1 MDVFA
6 RALLAAHEVLENSDY
21 KKLLDQRYAS
31 FGSDE
36 GQAFE
41 AGKLKL
47 KDLHKIAQR
56 NGEPEQKSGRQEMF
70 ENLLNRYV

>member
-1 MDVFA
+1 M
-6 RALLAAHEVLENSDY
+6 LAD
-21 KKLLDQRYAS
+21 RYAS
-31 FGSDE
+31 FDSEE

-47 KDLHKIAQR
+47 KDLQKIAQR
-56 NGEPEQKSGRQEMF
+56 NGEPEQRSGRQEMF

>member
-1 MDVFA
+1 
-6 RALLAAHEVLENSDY
+6 VLENSAY
-21 KKLLDQRYAS
+21 KKMLEERYAS

-36 GQAFE
+36 GKAFE

-56 NGEPEQKSGRQEMF
+56 NGEPEQRSGRQEMF
-70 ENLLNRYV
+70 ENLLNRYM

>member
-1 MDVFA
+1 
-6 RALLAAHEVLENSDY
+6 VLENSAY
-21 KKLLDQRYAS
+21 KNLLADRYAS
-31 FGSDE
+31 FDSEE

-41 AGKLKL
+41 GGKLKL

-56 NGEPEQKSGRQEMF
+56 TGEPEQRSGRQEMF